1 MIQWFHLNKRG
12 KNKMKYHIIWA
23 MILAM
28 LFSVSV
34 NAGIAGISD
43 DVPPGIYRLLIDI
56 DKQRM
61 YVEFDRVIINDF
73 PVSTG
78 KGGTSDRHG
87 SHGTPT
93 GVFQIKQKVGAGA
106 EILTRFK
113 GLRPVGKAKLNQP
126 GDAITTRV
134 MTLKDAPGNSS
145 NVVPRRIYIH
155 GTSDELNIGKPVSMG
170 CIRMLNKDV
179 VWLFD
184 RVKVGTTMIYI
195 QQSVI
200 VKGVG

>member
-1 MIQWFHLNKRG
+1 
-12 KNKMKYHIIWA
+12 

-34 NAGIAGISD
+34 NAGVIVKPRDTYQIL
-43 DVPPGIYRLLIDI
+43 VDI

-61 YVEFDRVIINDF
+61 YVKLGDAIINDF

-93 GVFQIKQKVGAGA
+93 GVFQIKKKVGEGA
-106 EILTRFK
+106 KILTRFK
-113 GLRPVGKAKLNQP
+113 GLKNVGMAKLNQP

-134 MTLKDAPGNSS
+134 MTLEDAPGNRS
-145 NVVPRRIYIH
+145 NVESRRIYIH